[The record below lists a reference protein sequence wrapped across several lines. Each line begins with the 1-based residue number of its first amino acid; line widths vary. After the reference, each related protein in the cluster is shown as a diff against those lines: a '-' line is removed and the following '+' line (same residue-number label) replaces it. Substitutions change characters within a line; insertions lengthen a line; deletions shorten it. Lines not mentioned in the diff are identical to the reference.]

1 MIFKRNIV
9 KIIDKYPGLMRSLAI
24 LIFFKDI
31 KKICSEILDELK
43 LVKIVEVHCISFQNG
58 QIHFKNFTANFARF
72 FKAYLTIMHHRVN
85 KY

>member
-24 LIFFKDI
+24 LFFLKDI

-43 LVKIVEVHCISFQNG
+43 LVKIVEVHCMMDKFSIWPN
-58 QIHFKNFTANFARF
+58 T
-72 FKAYLTIMHHRVN
+72 L
-85 KY
+85 